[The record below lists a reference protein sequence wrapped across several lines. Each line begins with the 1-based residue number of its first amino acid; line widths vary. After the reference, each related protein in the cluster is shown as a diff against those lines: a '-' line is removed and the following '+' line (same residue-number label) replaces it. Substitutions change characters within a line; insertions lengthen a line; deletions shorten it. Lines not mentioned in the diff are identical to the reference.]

1 MKSRSTRGIAFI
13 VLCLAVFTAV
23 PATGALGDVGAG
35 VADGPT
41 HCIYD
46 VVGYERDGVTFVL
59 EETPECFA
67 SYADLLESRGVTR
80 ASGYS
85 PTTVDRGT
93 LAAAGI
99 IATHYDIDTGSSI
112 SISGGPCNGGGLTLS
127 ADWKNRIDATAS
139 VCYVQGGVSSFV

>member
-1 MKSRSTRGIAFI
+1 MKSRHAR
-13 VLCLAVFTAV
+13 
-23 PATGALGDVGAG
+23 G
-35 VADGPT
+35 VA
-41 HCIYD
+41 
-46 VVGYERDGVTFVL
+46 FVL
-59 EETPECFA
+59 EDTPECFA
-67 SYADLLESRGVTR
+67 SYADLLESRGVAR

-139 VCYVQGGVSSFV
+139 VCYVQHFDWDNYWVLLQTTTPPYYQLLWTRNQNKTNSLKYVSG